1 LPEGGALIAIEN
13 VIDDARREIEFGD
26 ASDYTWADFRGWCGQ
41 AGFRRF
47 DLIPLAGPSAAAVA
61 YK

>member
-1 LPEGGALIAIEN
+1 MSLNML
-13 VIDDARREIEFGD
+13 IEFGD
-26 ASDYTWADFRGWCGQ
+26 ASDYTGADFHVVR
-41 AGFRRF
+41 ASGFRRF